1 MEMLFS
7 GSMLTAVIVANLA
20 CFSRLVPLM
29 TQPRTCS
36 PWLVSEG
43 YLRLSALGEG
53 LGELL
58 PPQGILFLYS
68 QQSAE
73 KYPMPCLKQWGWI
86 LFLPT
91 SDVRVSSFICHFHF
105 Q

>member
-43 YLRLSALGEG
+43 YLRMSALGEG
-53 LGELL
+53 LGGALTTSRYS
-58 PPQGILFLYS
+58 YS